1 MNMLDQHVLRQ
12 QSIRLAL
19 VGIIYMSTLD
29 TYTKMFLILFLDIFK
44 SVYFLFTDFIPER
57 SKSKLYHKVDK
68 LVDYFSYVI
77 VFDIVRRSNRYTHTQ
92 EYLLFSALI
101 WRYFGVYKMLQSDCN
116 NTFQEGRMSLLYFP
130 DLFKE
135 LILVFYLQ
143 KKFNASVKLQMIV
156 FGFLLIIKL
165 YIEYKFHVKQE
176 GGVDIFRDIINSL
189 SETQKNN

>member
-1 MNMLDQHVLRQ
+1 MNMLDQHGLRQ

-29 TYTKMFLILFLDIFK
+29 TYTKMFLILFLDNFK

-116 NTFQEGRMSLLYFP
+116 NTF
-130 DLFKE
+130 
-135 LILVFYLQ
+135 
-143 KKFNASVKLQMIV
+143 LQMIV

-189 SETQKNN
+189 SDTQKNN